1 MAPSSCTQE
10 TSGYGRL
17 NLPKLRRTL
26 ALTAFLAVTVF
37 GSVFSSAEPWSLW
50 RSYSASF
57 MSAEG
62 RIVDPQGGDRTT
74 SEGQSYAL
82 FFALVANDR
91 TSFDRLL
98 NWTRNNLAAGDL
110 ATHLPAWCWG
120 KAPDGQWKV
129 LDTNSAADSDLWISY
144 SLLEAGRLWNEPRYS
159 ALGKSM
165 AANIAGQEIAS
176 LPGLGPVLLPGPTG
190 FHPDANTWVLNPSY
204 MPLSLLQKLAHLDPN
219 GPWAGVARTLPHFFE
234 HSAAHGFAM
243 DWVSYNPQRGFS
255 PAPAPGRN
263 AALGSYDAI
272 RVYLWAGMSDPLTP
286 GAKSIL
292 ASTPGMASYLGSH
305 QTPPEQVSG
314 EGVVISTNSPVGFSA
329 AVIPYL
335 DALGKTEL
343 RERQQARLEAGRNP
357 TTGLYGRPPAY
368 YDQNLVMFA
377 KGWEERR
384 FRFDRDGELKVTWKK
399 T

>member
-1 MAPSSCTQE
+1 
-10 TSGYGRL
+10 
-17 NLPKLRRTL
+17 
-26 ALTAFLAVTVF
+26 
-37 GSVFSSAEPWSLW
+37 
-50 RSYSASF
+50 
-57 MSAEG
+57 
-62 RIVDPQGGDRTT
+62 
-74 SEGQSYAL
+74 
-82 FFALVANDR
+82 
-91 TSFDRLL
+91 
-98 NWTRNNLAAGDL
+98 
-110 ATHLPAWCWG
+110 
-120 KAPDGQWKV
+120 
-129 LDTNSAADSDLWISY
+129 
-144 SLLEAGRLWNEPRYS
+144 
-159 ALGKSM
+159 
-165 AANIAGQEIAS
+165 
-176 LPGLGPVLLPGPTG
+176 
-190 FHPDANTWVLNPSY
+190 
-204 MPLSLLQKLAHLDPN
+204 MPLPLLQKLAHLDPN

-234 HSAAHGFAM
+234 RSAAHGFAM

-263 AALGSYDAI
+263 AAVGSYDAI

-286 GAKSIL
+286 GAKAIL

-305 QTPPEQVSG
+305 QLPPEQVSS

-329 AVIPYL
+329 ALIPYL

-357 TTGLYGRPPAY
+357 STGLYGRPPAY